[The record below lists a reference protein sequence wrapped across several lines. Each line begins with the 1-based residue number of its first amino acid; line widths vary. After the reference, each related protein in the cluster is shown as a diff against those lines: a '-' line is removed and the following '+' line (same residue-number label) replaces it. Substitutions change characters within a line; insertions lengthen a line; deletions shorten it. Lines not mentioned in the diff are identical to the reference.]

1 MTDSEMDYK
10 ARILVVEDEESLR
23 DLYREALEVE
33 GYVVI
38 AACDGVEGLEKFRD
52 EDPDI
57 VLLDLMMPK
66 LDGWEVLEKI
76 RQVSDSPVIIV
87 TGQGTAEDIIKG
99 LLEAGADDYL
109 VKPFGIRELQ
119 ARIIAVLRRS
129 VATGR

>member
-1 MTDSEMDYK
+1 MDYK